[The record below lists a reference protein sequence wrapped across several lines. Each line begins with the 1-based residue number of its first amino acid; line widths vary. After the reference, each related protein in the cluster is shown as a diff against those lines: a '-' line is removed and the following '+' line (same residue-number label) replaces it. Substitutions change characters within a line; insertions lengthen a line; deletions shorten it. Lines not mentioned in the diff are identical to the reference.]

1 MMFKLSL
8 IYIIDGAVLLSFL
21 VALNVIRGYRR
32 RRGYPYPPGPPGWP
46 LIGNLLDIRS
56 TSDCLTFTEHS
67 KKYGRAAFIHCWL
80 FLRPGGL
87 AGHIM
92 SYRYLGKDMV
102 ILSSV
107 DAIKDLLEKRGNV
120 YSDRAPMPFLD
131 MCVSRICRWYDSA
144 DLTRAGWNGTGKYR

>member
-1 MMFKLSL
+1 MDTGEGGGILTPLGRLVGLSL
-8 IYIIDGAVLLSFL
+8 A
-21 VALNVIRGYRR
+21 
-32 RRGYPYPPGPPGWP
+32 
-46 LIGNLLDIRS
+46 
-56 TSDCLTFTEHS
+56 TCLTFDQRPIVSHLPSTRRNTV
-67 KKYGRAAFIHCWL
+67 GAAFIHCWL

-107 DAIKDLLEKRGNV
+107 NAIKDLLEKRGNV

-131 MCVSRICRWYDSA
+131 MCVSRICRWYDPA
-144 DLTRAGWNGTGKYR
+144 DL